1 LERLDEAGDTRGF
14 IAALTEF
21 HELLVEQG
29 GNRTLHFM
37 IQMLHDLMD
46 QVKLRLIRR
55 DAEGRI
61 ADSGTALKSMRKLI
75 DLIEAGDGD
84 GAAKHWR
91 LHLINANKTWAFDG
105 SLRDILAE

>member
-1 LERLDEAGDTRGF
+1 M
-14 IAALTEF
+14 
-21 HELLVEQG
+21 EQG
-29 GNRTLHFM
+29 GNHTLHFM

-61 ADSGTALKSMRKLI
+61 ADSATALKSMRKLI

-84 GAAKHWR
+84 EAAKHWR
-91 LHLINANKTWAFDG
+91 LHLINANKTWAYDG
-105 SLRDILAE
+105 SLRDILSE

>member
-1 LERLDEAGDTRGF
+1 
-14 IAALTEF
+14 
-21 HELLVEQG
+21 
-29 GNRTLHFM
+29 M
-37 IQMLHDLMD
+37 
-46 QVKLRLIRR
+46 RLIRR
-55 DAEGRI
+55 DAEERI

-91 LHLINANKTWAFDG
+91 LHLINANKAWAFDG